1 MMTFIEAV
9 ETCMIKKWSTI
20 SGRASRS
27 EYWWFTLFI
36 TLAGF
41 AIGIVCVLLAVAM
54 AAYENYAVL
63 FGAMLGLLG
72 IMFTVAILPPSICV
86 SVRRL
91 HDIGRSGWWYLI
103 NAVPYIGGIVFF
115 IFTLLPSQPEEN
127 EYGSYAG

>member
-36 TLAGF
+36 TIAGF

-127 EYGSYAG
+127 EYGSNAG

>member
-20 SGRASRS
+20 SGRASCS

-36 TLAGF
+36 TIAGF

-127 EYGSYAG
+127 EYGSYA

>member
-1 MMTFIEAV
+1 
-9 ETCMIKKWSTI
+9 
-20 SGRASRS
+20 
-27 EYWWFTLFI
+27 
-36 TLAGF
+36 
-41 AIGIVCVLLAVAM
+41 M
-54 AAYENYAVL
+54 AAKENYAVL

>member
-36 TLAGF
+36 TIAGF
-41 AIGIVCVLLAVAM
+41 AIVIVCVLLAVAM
-54 AAYENYAVL
+54 AAKENYAVL

>member
-9 ETCMIKKWSTI
+9 ESCMIKKWSTI

-36 TLAGF
+36 TIAGL

-54 AAYENYAVL
+54 AAKENYAVL

>member
-36 TLAGF
+36 TIAGF